1 MTRRLRVLVSAYACE
16 PDRGSDPGVGW
27 NQVLQ
32 IARFNEVWVITR
44 KSNRAAIERENSLP
58 ANIHWIYFDLP
69 FFLRFWKKGQR
80 GVHLYYYIWQVL
92 IYSVARRLHRRI
104 CFDLAHHV
112 TFVSYWA
119 PSLLCLLPVPFV
131 WGPVGGADGTPK
143 AFLRGFSLRGRM
155 YERLRRAAILLGECD
170 PLVRLTARRARLTL
184 AMTRET
190 EKRLARLGCRDVLPL
205 GESGLG
211 DGELRELFSLPLREG
226 VGFRLVSVGRLL
238 HLKGYHLS
246 LRAFALLKG
255 RFPESTYWLIG
266 GGPELRRLK
275 VLALQLGIAKTV
287 RFLGKIPRRQVLEK
301 LAECDALVHPSLHD
315 SGGWVCL
322 ESMAAGRPVICMA
335 LGGPAMQVSAETGI
349 KVFAG
354 TSEQVVRDLANAMER
369 LAADGTL
376 LAHMAEAARKRVA
389 EVFSWKAKG
398 ERMQVLYTR
407 VLGET

>member
-1 MTRRLRVLVSAYACE
+1 MTRRLRILVSAYACE

-27 NQVLQ
+27 NQVVQ

-44 KSNRAAIERENSLP
+44 KNNKASIELGNGAP
-58 ANIHWIYFDLP
+58 ANVHWIYFDLP

-92 IYSVARRLHRRI
+92 IYPVARRLHKRI
-104 CFDLAHHV
+104 HFDLAHHV

-131 WGPVGGADGTPK
+131 WGPIGGGDGTPK
-143 AFLRGFSLRGRM
+143 AFLRGFSFRGRI
-155 YERLRRAAILLGECD
+155 YERLRRAAIRLGELD
-170 PLVRLTARRARLTL
+170 PFVRLTARRARLTL

-211 DGELRELFSLPLREG
+211 DGELRDLFSLPLRTG
-226 VGFRLVSVGRLL
+226 GSFRLVSVGRLL

-246 LRAFALLKG
+246 LRAFALLKH

-266 GGPELRRLK
+266 AGPELRRLE
-275 VLALQLGIAKTV
+275 VLARQLGVGQAV
-287 RFLGKIPRRQVLEK
+287 RFLGKMPRRQVLEK
-301 LAECDALVHPSLHD
+301 FAECDVLVHPSLHD

-322 ESMAAGRPVICMA
+322 ESMAAGRPVICLA
-335 LGGPAMQVSAETGI
+335 LGGPAMQVTSETGI
-349 KVFAG
+349 KVSAG
-354 TSEQVVRDLANAMER
+354 SSEQTVRDLAKAMER
-369 LAADGTL
+369 LAADGDL
-376 LAHMAEAARKRVA
+376 RALMADAARKRVA
-389 EVFSWKAKG
+389 EVYSWKAKG
-398 ERMQVLYTR
+398 ERMRELYDR
-407 VLGET
+407 ALEET